1 MDLDGRTRQFFSV
14 LSERLKEK
22 GFSSRIADD
31 GCLAVKSKKM
41 RGKEQTQ
48 CSVGKDGEVYCR
60 SVDFAN
66 ISRKRDLESILE
78 TVNEVHSDM
87 EPPEAPEQES
97 TQGGITLRYK
107 VSTDD
112 LVKLKRIRKAAE
124 QGEFDILLV
133 FMYDRLGRNLNET
146 PFIAEWFTKK
156 GIHVWSVYEG
166 EIIDGVD
173 AERMLDYIRFWQT
186 DEAQKL

>member
-22 GFSSRIADD
+22 ASPHEFADD

-78 TVNEVHSDM
+78 TVNEV
-87 EPPEAPEQES
+87 
-97 TQGGITLRYK
+97 TQTWNRPRLLSKSLHREGLLLDKTIFEVEISNSGPKSYETATGNENASILCGVQRRTPK
-107 VSTDD
+107 
-112 LVKLKRIRKAAE
+112 
-124 QGEFDILLV
+124 GENQ
-133 FMYDRLGRNLNET
+133 RR
-146 PFIAEWFTKK
+146 
-156 GIHVWSVYEG
+156 
-166 EIIDGVD
+166 
-173 AERMLDYIRFWQT
+173 
-186 DEAQKL
+186 

>member
-1 MDLDGRTRQFFSV
+1 MDLDGRTRQFFSA

-97 TQGGITLRYK
+97 TQGGITLR
-107 VSTDD
+107 
-112 LVKLKRIRKAAE
+112 
-124 QGEFDILLV
+124 
-133 FMYDRLGRNLNET
+133 
-146 PFIAEWFTKK
+146 
-156 GIHVWSVYEG
+156 
-166 EIIDGVD
+166 
-173 AERMLDYIRFWQT
+173 
-186 DEAQKL
+186 

>member
-97 TQGGITLRYK
+97 TQGGITLGYPQKSLSSSNFSIRA
-107 VSTDD
+107 SFWSISPGRAS
-112 LVKLKRIRKAAE
+112 RIPRRA
-124 QGEFDILLV
+124 I
-133 FMYDRLGRNLNET
+133 
-146 PFIAEWFTKK
+146 
-156 GIHVWSVYEG
+156 
-166 EIIDGVD
+166 
-173 AERMLDYIRFWQT
+173 
-186 DEAQKL
+186 

>member
-1 MDLDGRTRQFFSV
+1 MGERGSFFSV

-22 GFSSRIADD
+22 GILSRIADD

-78 TVNEVHSDM
+78 TVNEV
-87 EPPEAPEQES
+87 
-97 TQGGITLRYK
+97 TQTWNRP
-107 VSTDD
+107 
-112 LVKLKRIRKAAE
+112 R
-124 QGEFDILLV
+124 LLSKSLH
-133 FMYDRLGRNLNET
+133 RR
-146 PFIAEWFTKK
+146 
-156 GIHVWSVYEG
+156 
-166 EIIDGVD
+166 
-173 AERMLDYIRFWQT
+173 DYS
-186 DEAQKL
+186 

>member
-48 CSVGKDGEVYCR
+48 CSVGKDGEVY
-60 SVDFAN
+60 
-66 ISRKRDLESILE
+66 
-78 TVNEVHSDM
+78 SDM

-97 TQGGITLRYK
+97 TQGGITLR
-107 VSTDD
+107 
-112 LVKLKRIRKAAE
+112 
-124 QGEFDILLV
+124 
-133 FMYDRLGRNLNET
+133 
-146 PFIAEWFTKK
+146 
-156 GIHVWSVYEG
+156 
-166 EIIDGVD
+166 
-173 AERMLDYIRFWQT
+173 
-186 DEAQKL
+186 

>member
-66 ISRKRDLESILE
+66 TFSEKRLGIHIGNRKRS
-78 TVNEVHSDM
+78 S
-87 EPPEAPEQES
+87 
-97 TQGGITLRYK
+97 LRHGTARG
-107 VSTDD
+107 S
-112 LVKLKRIRKAAE
+112 
-124 QGEFDILLV
+124 
-133 FMYDRLGRNLNET
+133 
-146 PFIAEWFTKK
+146 
-156 GIHVWSVYEG
+156 
-166 EIIDGVD
+166 
-173 AERMLDYIRFWQT
+173 
-186 DEAQKL
+186 

>member
-1 MDLDGRTRQFFSV
+1 MDLDERTRQFFSV

-31 GCLAVKSKKM
+31 GCLAVKSKKV

-66 ISRKRDLESILE
+66 ISRKRDLESILG

-97 TQGGITLRYK
+97 TQGGITLR
-107 VSTDD
+107 
-112 LVKLKRIRKAAE
+112 
-124 QGEFDILLV
+124 
-133 FMYDRLGRNLNET
+133 
-146 PFIAEWFTKK
+146 
-156 GIHVWSVYEG
+156 
-166 EIIDGVD
+166 
-173 AERMLDYIRFWQT
+173 
-186 DEAQKL
+186 

>member
-1 MDLDGRTRQFFSV
+1 MKKFFEELSRRLREGGVESSNVEDRRLEIFLHGQPV
-14 LSERLKEK
+14 LFVSPGNDVFLFPAGSNNPEASELYHRVAQT
-22 GFSSRIADD
+22 AD
-31 GCLAVKSKKM
+31 
-41 RGKEQTQ
+41 
-48 CSVGKDGEVYCR
+48 EVY
-60 SVDFAN
+60 
-66 ISRKRDLESILE
+66 
-78 TVNEVHSDM
+78 T
-87 EPPEAPEQES
+87 
-97 TQGGITLRYK
+97 YK

>member
-48 CSVGKDGEVYCR
+48 CSV
-60 SVDFAN
+60 DFAN

-97 TQGGITLRYK
+97 TQGGITL
-107 VSTDD
+107 
-112 LVKLKRIRKAAE
+112 
-124 QGEFDILLV
+124 G
-133 FMYDRLGRNLNET
+133 
-146 PFIAEWFTKK
+146 
-156 GIHVWSVYEG
+156 
-166 EIIDGVD
+166 
-173 AERMLDYIRFWQT
+173 
-186 DEAQKL
+186 

>member
-1 MDLDGRTRQFFSV
+1 MDLDGRTRQFF
-14 LSERLKEK
+14 
-22 GFSSRIADD
+22 SRIADD

-97 TQGGITLRYK
+97 TQGGITLR
-107 VSTDD
+107 
-112 LVKLKRIRKAAE
+112 
-124 QGEFDILLV
+124 
-133 FMYDRLGRNLNET
+133 
-146 PFIAEWFTKK
+146 
-156 GIHVWSVYEG
+156 
-166 EIIDGVD
+166 
-173 AERMLDYIRFWQT
+173 
-186 DEAQKL
+186 

>member
-1 MDLDGRTRQFFSV
+1 MSELTSFTVSNMDSKSLFREIFAKSTERQFFSV

-97 TQGGITLRYK
+97 TQGGMRSAT
-107 VSTDD
+107 VD
-112 LVKLKRIRKAAE
+112 L
-124 QGEFDILLV
+124 
-133 FMYDRLGRNLNET
+133 NLMRR
-146 PFIAEWFTKK
+146 P
-156 GIHVWSVYEG
+156 
-166 EIIDGVD
+166 
-173 AERMLDYIRFWQT
+173 R
-186 DEAQKL
+186 